1 MEDMNRVQ
9 KRRGPDQEGIYL
21 SESCGL
27 AHVRLSI
34 LDLEK
39 GLQPMSRKAWGRSC
53 TIAYNGEIYNMKA
66 LKKTWREGDAAF
78 PPTAIQR

>member
-1 MEDMNRVQ
+1 MCGIAGFCSNNIPYAGEEKKWRAILEDMNRVQ

-39 GLQPMSRKAWGRSC
+39 GLQPMSRKAM
-53 TIAYNGEIYNMKA
+53 GEK
-66 LKKTWREGDAAF
+66 L
-78 PPTAIQR
+78 QRASKFHY